1 MAAGSISPPGA
12 VAHFR
17 CGQLHLACAKSS
29 LRQLGSAC
37 GANMISR
44 DLNAALFQRLEAAN
58 CPV

>member
-1 MAAGSISPPGA
+1 MAAGSNSSPGA

-17 CGQLHLACAKSS
+17 GQLHLACAKSS